1 VLGAQDAAVADQA
14 REAGGSGAPHPTPY
28 REESPSPFPEPRCRE
43 FHIGNGDIRP
53 DSLTSRAGGRKLLAT
68 MRSRALLMLRENL
81 RRWTPG
87 GNRTRAAAVACGIL
101 LIFSQGACGKTAP
114 IQQAPRSGVVSRDAV
129 SRDAVSRDAL
139 PGNVVVRVGEHSI
152 TKATVSRWTKVEAVL
167 THENRSG
174 PIAPRGL
181 VPDPPRFTNCIEYL
195 ATSTD
200 AEQTGQRSDRLQ
212 LKRLCAE
219 RDKNLREQALL
230 ALITH
235 YWVSGEAA
243 KRHVNITDDEIRKE
257 KDRKFLAKGGRRSL
271 EAAGVR
277 PADERFFVES
287 QVLLAKLQRST
298 LPVYAELRRA
308 VGPETPGMVNRVDAE
323 IQRLSDEMTR
333 RWTPRTQ
340 CRTGF
345 VVSECSEY
353 KGAR

>member
-1 VLGAQDAAVADQA
+1 M
-14 REAGGSGAPHPTPY
+14 
-28 REESPSPFPEPRCRE
+28 
-43 FHIGNGDIRP
+43 
-53 DSLTSRAGGRKLLAT
+53 LLAT
-68 MRSRALLMLRENL
+68 MRSRARLIPRENL
-81 RRWTPG
+81 RWWTHVH
-87 GNRTRAAAVACGIL
+87 NRIRAAAVACGVL
-101 LIFSQGACGKTAP
+101 LIFSQSACGKTAP
-114 IQQAPRSGVVSRDAV
+114 RHQAPGSGVESRDAV
-129 SRDAVSRDAL
+129 SRDVL

-152 TKATVSRWTKVEAVL
+152 TKATVSHWTRVEAVL

-181 VPDPPRFTNCIEYL
+181 VPDPPRFANCIEYL
-195 ATSTD
+195 ATTTD

-212 LKRLCAE
+212 LKRLCAQK
-219 RDKNLREQALL
+219 DKNLREQALL

-243 KRHVNITDDEIRKE
+243 KRHVKITDDEIRQE
-257 KDRKFLAKGGRRSL
+257 ENRKFSAKGGRRSL

-277 PADERFFVES
+277 PADERFFVER

-308 VGPETPGMVNRVDAE
+308 VGPETPRMVDRVDAE
-323 IQRLSDEMTR
+323 IQRLSDEMTK

-345 VVSECSEY
+345 VVLQCSEY